1 MPNELTRLSP
11 HIDEM
16 RTSLTQTTN
25 NERTLVQALSEEL
38 MRFDQE
44 TLKGIRTVAAE
55 HEARRSGIFNELQ
68 ALASSIGEFR
78 SPQEAVP
85 PPRVVRA
92 EPIAASEQIHFE
104 ANTVTSAPGDW
115 RQAITNLDIKD
126 DLANLQ
132 LYMTGRDPRFS

>member
-25 NERTLVQALSEEL
+25 KERALVQALSDEL
-38 MRFDQE
+38 KRFDQE
-44 TLKGIRTVAAE
+44 TLKGIRAIAAE

-78 SPQEAVP
+78 SPHEAVA
-85 PPRVVRA
+85 PPRVVRP
-92 EPIAASEQIHFE
+92 EPIAAPEHIHFE
-104 ANTVTSAPGDW
+104 PHTVAPAPGDW

-126 DLANLQ
+126 DLADLQ
-132 LYMTGRDPRFS
+132 LYMTGRDPRH